1 MLLSSILNV
10 FYSINNCCNFDGI
23 FLFCLKATTFVTSA
37 RELFDLMLK
46 LREAK
51 KKLKEEREAAA
62 NQSQGQQF

>member
-1 MLLSSILNV
+1 MLLSIVSNV
-10 FYSINNCCNFDGI
+10 FFFYSTNNCYSFVSI

-51 KKLKEEREAAA
+51 KKLKEEREAAT
-62 NQSQGQQF
+62 QGQQF

>member
-1 MLLSSILNV
+1 MFF
-10 FYSINNCCNFDGI
+10 FYSTNNFYSFVSI

-51 KKLKEEREAAA
+51 KKLKEEREAAT
-62 NQSQGQQF
+62 QGQQF